1 MALEHVAEWAGR
13 AVSLLPEDTY
23 RALGTVGAT
32 FLLIGAAEI
41 GDKSQLVCMALAAR
55 YRGLPVL
62 AGALSAFALL
72 NVLAVLFGAALA
84 AWVPEQVVA
93 GVVAVLFGAFGFLA
107 FLKHDEDDED
117 SRRAAA
123 RSHGSV
129 FVSTFLLI
137 VVAEFGDKTQLAVAG
152 MGSAAAPLPVWV
164 GATGALTL
172 TSALGVWAG
181 RAFLQRVSLLW
192 LHRLSGTLF
201 LALAG
206 YALWRAVPAG
216 WQDTVLTVWTDA
228 RQVLPRL
235 LNPLR

>member
-1 MALEHVAEWAGR
+1 MEFFPAWVGD
-13 AVSLLPEDTY
+13 AVSLLPEDIC

-62 AGALSAFALL
+62 AGALSAFAVL
-72 NVLAVLFGAALA
+72 NLLAVLFGAALA

-93 GVVAVLFGAFGFLA
+93 GAVAVLFGAFGFLA
-107 FLKHDEDDED
+107 FLKRDEDDED
-117 SRRAAA
+117 SRRAVA

-129 FVSTFLLI
+129 FLSTFLLI

-152 MGSAAAPLPVWV
+152 MGSAAAPLPVWL
-164 GATGALTL
+164 GATSALTL

-181 RAFLQRVSLLW
+181 RAFLQRISLVW
-192 LHRLSGTLF
+192 LHRVSGALF
-201 LALAG
+201 LVLAC
-206 YALWRAVPAG
+206 YALWRAAPQG
-216 WQDTVLTVWTDA
+216 WREAVLAAATDTEQALS
-228 RQVLPRL
+228 RL
-235 LNPLR
+235 LNSLR